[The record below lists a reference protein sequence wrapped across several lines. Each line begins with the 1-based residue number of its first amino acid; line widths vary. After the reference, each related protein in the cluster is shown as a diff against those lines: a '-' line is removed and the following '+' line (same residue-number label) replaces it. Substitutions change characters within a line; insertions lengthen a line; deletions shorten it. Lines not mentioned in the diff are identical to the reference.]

1 MRGHSLI
8 LVATLVAWSVTTP
21 ALAEDDAAWEAYF
34 GSMDEGE
41 AEAALDTLER
51 DRAEAEAAE
60 VATREEEARL
70 KKEERRR
77 ARAERKAKR
86 DRKKSSAKDEKA
98 EETVEV
104 TAAATVADEADAIT
118 ETTGEE
124 LAAEGASA
132 LADALPLLTASSVA
146 SLESEPL
153 RLFDSADS
161 SEHSF
166 PWGRWLAINLALA
179 VLLGGAVYGA
189 KKGKL
194 AHWLKRARLPRAARV
209 APELS
214 VSATHNLAHGQAIH
228 LIEGGDFRL
237 VVGSWPGG
245 MTRLATLPAIDGAVA
260 QAVTEELAPAL
271 PAGAG
276 MTADDEVEEASVA
289 AAAIDEVELAAE
301 GVGVKV
307 DIGTYDSWFDEE
319 SKADGDGPVT
329 VDDDEMPT
337 IKELAFPEV
346 LRQAASGAL
355 NAGPR
360 MAGPRAVGLF
370 RAGDEDA
377 AADAD
382 PDHESLAEQ
391 VLARVREM
399 RASR

>member
-8 LVATLVAWSVTTP
+8 LVATVVAWSVATP

-41 AEAALDTLER
+41 AAAALDTLER

-60 VATREEEARL
+60 VAAREEEARL

-86 DRKKSSAKDEKA
+86 DRKKSAAMDEKA
-98 EETVEV
+98 EETAEV
-104 TAAATVADEADAIT
+104 AAGATAAEPAADEADAIT
-118 ETTGEE
+118 ESAGDE
-124 LAAEGASA
+124 LAAEGAFA
-132 LADALPLLTASSVA
+132 LEAALPLLTASSVA

-161 SEHSF
+161 GERSF

-179 VLLGGAVYGA
+179 LLLGGAVYGA

-194 AHWLKRARLPRAARV
+194 AHWLKRARLPRAAQV

-260 QAVTEELAPAL
+260 QAIPEELAPAL

-276 MTADDEVEEASVA
+276 MTADDEVEEAPVA

-307 DIGTYDSWFDEE
+307 DI
-319 SKADGDGPVT
+319 
-329 VDDDEMPT
+329 
-337 IKELAFPEV
+337 
-346 LRQAASGAL
+346 
-355 NAGPR
+355 
-360 MAGPRAVGLF
+360 
-370 RAGDEDA
+370 
-377 AADAD
+377 
-382 PDHESLAEQ
+382 
-391 VLARVREM
+391 
-399 RASR
+399 